1 MGLILSRLIL
11 PTIKAYLYKPMV
23 AEQADPLP
31 VADQADPAPDAVDDP
46 TLDSITI
53 AEDQQS
59 QEQPTDPVPVPAHA
73 QDVKK
78 GVRIKKTY

>member
-11 PTIKAYLYKPMV
+11 PTIKAYLYKPM
-23 AEQADPLP
+23 